1 MNLFTWK
8 ETLEDEERG
17 GDGLRGVEVEELYL
31 RAGPELA
38 EGVGGGGEGRP
49 HSAQVPQWFS
59 FSSEKTHKVSE
70 GNFIH
75 VKLYL
80 VLHSE
85 QDENWAQYPFLA

>member
-1 MNLFTWK
+1 MNLFIWK

-17 GDGLRGVEVEELYL
+17 GDGLPGVEVEELCL
-31 RAGPELA
+31 GAGPELP

-49 HSAQVPQWFS
+49 HSAQVPQWFF

-80 VLHSE
+80 VLHAE
-85 QDENWAQYPFLA
+85 HDENWAQYPCFA

>member
-17 GDGLRGVEVEELYL
+17 GDGLRGVEVEELCL
-31 RAGPELA
+31 GAGPELP

-49 HSAQVPQWFS
+49 HSAQVPQWFF
-59 FSSEKTHKVSE
+59 FSSEKAHKVSE

-85 QDENWAQYPFLA
+85 QDENWAHHLFLA